1 MIFENK
7 FDFEEYIEKIKLE
20 RIDDY
25 PSDFIEDSR
34 NYQINLIL
42 TDIGY
47 KEFRIKFTDDV
58 GFPRAVIINNANT
71 EVNHIRLR
79 RK

>member
-7 FDFEEYIEKIKLE
+7 IDFEKYIEKINLE
-20 RIDDY
+20 RIDEY
-25 PSDFIEDSR
+25 PSDFIQDSR
-34 NYQINLIL
+34 NYKIDLIL

-47 KEFRIKFTDDV
+47 KEFRIKFNDDI
-58 GFPRAVIINNANT
+58 GFPRAVIINNANI

>member
-7 FDFEEYIEKIKLE
+7 FDFEEYIEKINLE
-20 RIDDY
+20 KIDEY
-25 PSDFIEDSR
+25 PSDFIQDSR
-34 NYQINLIL
+34 NYTIDLIL

-47 KEFRIKFTDDV
+47 KEFRIKFNDDI
-58 GFPRAVIINNANT
+58 GFPRAVIINNANR
-71 EVNHIRLR
+71 EVNHIKLR